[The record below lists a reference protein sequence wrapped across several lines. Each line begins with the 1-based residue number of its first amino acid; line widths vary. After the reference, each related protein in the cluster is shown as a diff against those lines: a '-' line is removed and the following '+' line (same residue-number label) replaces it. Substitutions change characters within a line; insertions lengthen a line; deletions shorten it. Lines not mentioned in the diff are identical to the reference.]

1 MRSAYLRYEHKHTT
15 IDSIVKHTKNPRSA
29 PRTRTGRGL
38 AADASSKFTR
48 VYIGCRHTTS
58 AFLTRPPVSQLP
70 PQRQLLSSQVRR
82 FAYANEPPFQF
93 FLFTASSAFIEKNFF
108 LQNFKN
114 YKLRPCF
121 FFPVE
126 TGATTWCMQMSRW
139 RHRGHWPVTTFFN
152 QKKTKTKNKNK
163 KCSKRPKWLKM
174 GKCPFS
180 CLASYEREQHANE
193 AMANDA
199 Q

>member
-93 FLFTASSAFIEKNFF
+93 FLFTASSAFIEKFFSCKISKTTNFDDLF
-108 LQNFKN
+108 SSRNGRNHLMYANEQVTSP
-114 YKLRPCF
+114 RPLARYNIF
-121 FFPVE
+121 
-126 TGATTWCMQMSRW
+126 Q
-139 RHRGHWPVTTFFN
+139 
-152 QKKTKTKNKNK
+152 TKKNK
-163 KCSKRPKWLKM
+163 KQKQKQKQKM
-174 GKCPFS
+174 F
-180 CLASYEREQHANE
+180 E
-193 AMANDA
+193 AAKMAKNGQMSFFLLGELRA
-199 Q
+199 RATCK